1 MPTSTKKV
9 HAISLPLLL
18 FLAIL
23 AIVLDFSIGLIPI
36 LGAFV
41 GFIFSLV
48 VSIQLYLFEFEKGAF
63 LRTVAVIIG
72 SFFVETLSFALAPTN
87 LIFVVLVYATNLW
100 KVRRQS
106 RKIAQYNELSDD
118 VVYLNVEG
126 DNIKHQGNKNN
137 IRRAA

>member
-1 MPTSTKKV
+1 MPASTKKV
-9 HAISLPLLL
+9 HVISLPLLF
-18 FLAIL
+18 FLATL

-36 LGAFV
+36 LGALV
-41 GFIFSLV
+41 GFIFSLI

-72 SFFVETLSFALAPTN
+72 SFLVETLSFALAPTN
-87 LIFVVLVYATNLW
+87 LIFVILVYATNLW

-106 RKIAQYNELSDD
+106 RKIAQYNELSDN
-118 VVYLNVEG
+118 VVYINFEKDNVKEQG
-126 DNIKHQGNKNN
+126 DKNK